1 MPCLE
6 STRYAPTRV
15 AELPL
20 APESSLTRRA
30 FLTAV
35 ASLLDYGAKIGVS
48 LFLTPLLVD
57 GLGRSLFGVWEVL
70 VRLVGY
76 LSIADGRPTDALRLV
91 IANKHASQN
100 VPMMRRAVG
109 SALMTWFLL
118 CPVIAAAGAVLVWSS
133 PALTKVALEHAGVVR
148 LACAL
153 AVVNFLLGNAIALP
167 ESVLLG
173 MNLGHKR
180 MGLRASLNVVSGLLV
195 GAALYFG
202 LGLVGIAGAQVA
214 ASAVAAVVM
223 WFVAKRYVAWF
234 RVAIPS
240 WPEMRSFF
248 GLSVWKFAGDLVAKL
263 LLASDV
269 VILGLLS
276 TTAMVTTY
284 VLTGYACSAL
294 VGVFTLGLGA
304 MAPGMGGVIGEGKYA
319 KAAALRE
326 EITALNWI
334 CVGVCGS
341 AVLLW
346 NRSFLQL
353 WVGSQNYAGVYVNA
367 LIVVMMAQTVFIRT
381 DSYVIDATLRLS
393 ARVLIS
399 TVAAVLTI
407 VLAVLAIPRL
417 GMAGLC
423 LSILAGRAVQ
433 TFAYPYLVKEYLGR
447 PGGLNPAAFVRPALV
462 IGVLFAASAYVG
474 DQILVAKWFI
484 LVPCAATGLALTLCI
499 VMLAGLSADARR
511 AVLRRMRMTLSRA
524 AI

>member
-1 MPCLE
+1 M
-6 STRYAPTRV
+6 
-15 AELPL
+15 
-20 APESSLTRRA
+20 
-30 FLTAV
+30 
-35 ASLLDYGAKIGVS
+35 
-48 LFLTPLLVD
+48 
-57 GLGRSLFGVWEVL
+57 
-70 VRLVGY
+70 
-76 LSIADGRPTDALRLV
+76 
-91 IANKHASQN
+91 
-100 VPMMRRAVG
+100 
-109 SALMTWFLL
+109 
-118 CPVIAAAGAVLVWSS
+118 
-133 PALTKVALEHAGVVR
+133 
-148 LACAL
+148 
-153 AVVNFLLGNAIALP
+153 
-167 ESVLLG
+167 
-173 MNLGHKR
+173 
-180 MGLRASLNVVSGLLV
+180 
-195 GAALYFG
+195 
-202 LGLVGIAGAQVA
+202 
-214 ASAVAAVVM
+214 
-223 WFVAKRYVAWF
+223 
-234 RVAIPS
+234 PS

-433 TFAYPYLVKEYLGR
+433 TFSYPFLVKEYLGR
-447 PGGLNPAAFVRPALV
+447 PRGLNPAAFVRPALV

-474 DQILVAKWFI
+474 DQILVDKWFI

-511 AVLRRMRMTLSRA
+511 AVLRRMRMTLWRA